1 MEIQYFVFIVIIT
14 FVIFLIAIGV
24 QKTTKIFLWNYVA
37 GFSAVI
43 SYLFIDYLLNYI
55 WSSQIKVS
63 NPIWV
68 IWFITE
74 NKTLIIILI
83 YFTFFVLFYKSR
95 LFDVEIN
102 WFLKIVLWTLI
113 LPILTVAN
121 FFFTMLLI
129 ISGPQILTYSWY
141 VQVIDSLNISQKL
154 ILDFFNIIPL
164 IIILVPIFVLTLFL
178 EIRISFPNIKKRVQK
193 VKHTPEEEIIEEI
206 HTK

>member
-1 MEIQYFVFIVIIT
+1 MEIQYFVFIVILT
-14 FVIFLIAIGV
+14 FIIFLMAIWV

-37 GFSAVI
+37 WFSAVI
-43 SYLFIDYLLNYI
+43 SYLFVDYLLSYI
-55 WSSQIKVS
+55 WSSLIKVS
-63 NPIWV
+63 NPVWV

-102 WFLKIVLWTLI
+102 WLLKIILWTLI
-113 LPILTVAN
+113 LPILTTAN

-129 ISGPQILTYSWY
+129 ISWPQILTYSWY
-141 VQVIDSLNISQKL
+141 IEVIGSLKISQNF
-154 ILDFFNIIPL
+154 ILEFFNIMPL

-178 EIRISFPNIKKRVQK
+178 EIRISFPNITKRVKK
-193 VKHTPEEEIIEEI
+193 VKHSPEEVVEEV
-206 HTK
+206 HN